1 MRPSAILILPALCLA
16 LAASA
21 CSRSDADKLKHDTQA
36 VGHDVASD
44 VKKAAD
50 DPNLKKAGDELKQAA
65 HDTGQDLK
73 KAGNTISD
81 KTHDAAEDTRNA
93 VNKQD

>member
-1 MRPSAILILPALCLA
+1 MRLAPLAFALLA
-16 LAASA
+16 LTATA
-21 CSRSDADKLKHDTQA
+21 CSKSDADKLKQDTQA
-36 VGHDVASD
+36 VGHDVATD
-44 VKKAAD
+44 AKKAAD

-81 KTHDAAEDTRNA
+81 HAHDAAQDTRKA

>member
-1 MRPSAILILPALCLA
+1 MRLAPFAFALLA
-16 LAASA
+16 LAATA
-21 CSRSDADKLKHDTQA
+21 CSKPDADKLKQDTQA
-36 VGHDVASD
+36 VGHDVAAD

-73 KAGNTISD
+73 KAGNSISEH
-81 KTHDAAEDTRNA
+81 THDAAADTRNA